1 MRMIYILIR
10 FELQRSP
17 TELSYIDAI
26 TNSTRLIDPRTAV
39 EEYRFLSSQSG
50 EISISNLGCF
60 GLFTN
65 NSALSFPQP
74 YYESSNVH
82 GRQRDNS
89 GSFLRILFV
98 VVGMATY

>member
-1 MRMIYILIR
+1 MIG
-10 FELQRSP
+10 
-17 TELSYIDAI
+17 TTAI
-26 TNSTRLIDPRTAV
+26 SFRAV
-39 EEYRFLSSQSG
+39 LHKRDSKFIPLDRPKNNPFSSC
-50 EISISNLGCF
+50 ISNLGCF
-60 GLFTN
+60 DFTN

-98 VVGMATY
+98 VVGMAT